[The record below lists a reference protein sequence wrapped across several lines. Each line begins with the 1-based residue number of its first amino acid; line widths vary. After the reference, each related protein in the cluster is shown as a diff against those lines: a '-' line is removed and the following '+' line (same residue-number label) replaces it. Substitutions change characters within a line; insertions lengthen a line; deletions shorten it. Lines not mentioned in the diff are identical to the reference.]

1 MVPLKR
7 KSHFRHLATVW
18 CPILIILNLYCIYK
32 NTHAH
37 THFEQN
43 VPLATDCCILGISK
57 AHQAKPPNRT
67 LSSQPGER
75 EKPWSPGVKPNMVS
89 TVDGNQK
96 SGKKTSWCGSLSHY
110 LQSFMHPR
118 WFSRIA
124 VPSTVFWV
132 QFTES
137 LLVSTW
143 WGSSQHPFSTP
154 SWTIF
159 DMTRSSKKTRFFFSC
174 SGPGKYQKR
183 SNVPP
188 SKVNEEWEGNLK
200 QLERPLIFS
209 KTAFLWFYMVFW
221 YFPVL

>member
-1 MVPLKR
+1 M
-7 KSHFRHLATVW
+7 
-18 CPILIILNLYCIYK
+18 
-32 NTHAH
+32 
-37 THFEQN
+37 
-43 VPLATDCCILGISK
+43 PLATACCILGISK
-57 AHQAKPPNRT
+57 AHSQPNRRIA
-67 LSSQPGER
+67 LSAHSLVSER
-75 EKPWSPGVKPNMVS
+75 NGWSPGVKPNMVS
-89 TVDGNQK
+89 TVDGNRK

-118 WFSRIA
+118 WFSRIS

-143 WGSSQHPFSTP
+143 WGSSQHPVSTP

-159 DMTRSSKKTRFFFSC
+159 DMTSSSKNHLFSC

>member
-18 CPILIILNLYCIYK
+18 FPILIILNLYCIYI
-32 NTHAH
+32 NTH

-43 VPLATDCCILGISK
+43 VPLATDISK
-57 AHQAKPPNRT
+57 AHQAIFRRIA
-67 LSSQPGER
+67 LSAHSLVSKRNGLQ
-75 EKPWSPGVKPNMVS
+75 GVKPNMVS

-110 LQSFMHPR
+110 LQSFMHPK
-118 WFSRIA
+118 WFSRIS

-143 WGSSQHPFSTP
+143 WGSSQHPVSTP

-159 DMTRSSKKTRFFFSC
+159 DMTSSSKNHPFVFSC